1 VKNKTVNINQL
12 KVHNHIIKILNNLS
26 IISKPNDELWKIFFQ
41 PDTIEDNKLIKNNL
55 SHFSL
60 LQAKLAKHLAKW
72 ITLVIN
78 SIKNKNCIAFKTTIL
93 DAKIIYSEDI
103 GTNLGKS
110 GDRTIEQQNI
120 AFKRYRQIKYNYQ
133 MVKIWTDGSV
143 QENYPEL
150 CGSGI
155 IIKFPQFYF
164 TISIFSRGTINFA
177 ELIAI
182 NIAIL
187 FCDIIENTNPIL
199 LFTDSQFCFNN
210 CFKNFNKNTLF
221 PSFINHIQE
230 KLFNNTLNIVKIPGH
245 CKIPGNELADF
256 HAKKSLNLQDPN
268 EFNSFSELADQLKTH
283 FYNFMYSNNFL
294 DDIVIPTYFPN
305 WLEISLINS
314 KNLKI
319 KTGVG

>member
-1 VKNKTVNINQL
+1 M
-12 KVHNHIIKILNNLS
+12 
-26 IISKPNDELWKIFFQ
+26 FFQ

-60 LQAKLAKHLAKW
+60 FQAKLAKHLAKW
-72 ITLVIN
+72 ITLVID
-78 SIKNKNCIAFKTTIL
+78 SIKNNNSISFKTTNPKI
-93 DAKIIYSEDI
+93 KIIYSEDI
-103 GTNLGKS
+103 GTDLGKS
-110 GDRTIEQQNI
+110 GERSIEQQNI
-120 AFKRYRQIKYNYQ
+120 ALKRYKQINYNYQ

-143 QENYPEL
+143 QENHPEL

-182 NIAIL
+182 NVAIL
-187 FCDIIENTNPIL
+187 FCEIIENTNPIL

-210 CFKNFNKNTLF
+210 CFKNFNNNTLF
-221 PSFINHIQE
+221 PSFINHIQ
-230 KLFNNTLNIVKIPGH
+230 KNLFNNNLNIIKIPGH

-256 HAKKSLNLQDPN
+256 HAKKSTNLPDPT
-268 EFNSFSELADQLKTH
+268 EFNSLFELADQLKIPFT
-283 FYNFMYSNNFL
+283 NFMSSNKFL
-294 DDIVIPTYFPN
+294 DNIVIPTSSHN

-314 KNLKI
+314 KNLKN
-319 KTGVG
+319 KTGIG